1 MKQSSSKQ
9 QVRLRRLTKAQA
21 AEEEIYRKQL
31 ISSWAKRPRE
41 TWEEKCRREQM
52 ENEDDREKL

>member
-1 MKQSSSKQ
+1 MQQSSSKQ

-31 ISSWAKRPRE
+31 ISSWAKRPGE
-41 TWEEKCRREQM
+41 TWEDKYKREQA
-52 ENEDDREKL
+52 EDSDD

>member
-9 QVRLRRLTKAQA
+9 QVRLRKLTKVQA

-31 ISSWAKRPRE
+31 ISSWAKRPSE
-41 TWEEKCRREQM
+41 SWEEKYKREQA
-52 ENEDDREKL
+52 EDSDAYEKL

>member
-9 QVRLRRLTKAQA
+9 QVHLRRLTKAQA
-21 AEEEIYRKQL
+21 AEEGIYRKQL

-41 TWEEKCRREQM
+41 TWEEKYRREQM
-52 ENEDDREKL
+52 ENEDD